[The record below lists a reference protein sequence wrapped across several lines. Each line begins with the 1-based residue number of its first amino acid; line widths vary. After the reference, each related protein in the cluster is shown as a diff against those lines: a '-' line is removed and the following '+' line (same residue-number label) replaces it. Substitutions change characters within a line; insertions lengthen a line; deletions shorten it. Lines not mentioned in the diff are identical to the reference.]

1 MAQGIKKTKL
11 KKAQDHFSVITKKI
25 NARKIKT
32 TKKNK
37 EGASSRVS
45 GTSSSSA
52 LQRLGN
58 IPSMMKFGRGLN
70 KYK

>member
-11 KKAQDHFSVITKKI
+11 QKAKDNFIITTKKI
-25 NARKIKT
+25 NDRKIKT
-32 TKKNK
+32 PKKNK
-37 EGASSRVS
+37 KGTSSRVS

-58 IPSMMKFGRGLN
+58 IPSMMRFGRGLN

>member
-11 KKAQDHFSVITKKI
+11 QKAKDNFIITTKKI
-25 NARKIKT
+25 NDRKRKT
-32 TKKNK
+32 PKKNK
-37 EGASSRVS
+37 ESTSSRVS

-58 IPSMMKFGRGLN
+58 IPSMMRFGRGLN

>member
-11 KKAQDHFSVITKKI
+11 QKAKDNFIITTKKI
-25 NARKIKT
+25 NDRKRKT
-32 TKKNK
+32 PKKNK
-37 EGASSRVS
+37 EGTSSRVS

-58 IPSMMKFGRGLN
+58 IPSMMRFGRGLN